1 MDNKRYNLKTLS
13 EQINELILSGRQFVE
28 IEDLL
33 FLIGFDMKDI
43 NKFYV
48 KHVKHRMRYEDRR

>member
-1 MDNKRYNLKTLS
+1 MESKRYNLKTLID
-13 EQINELILSGRQFVE
+13 EINELILSGKKFVE
-28 IEDLL
+28 LEDLL
-33 FLIGFDMKDI
+33 FEIGFDMKDV

>member
-1 MDNKRYNLKTLS
+1 MYSKRYNLKTLID
-13 EQINELILSGRQFVE
+13 EIDDLIGAGRKFVD

-33 FLIGFDMKDI
+33 FEIGFDMKDI

-48 KHVKHRMRYEDRR
+48 KHIKHRMRYEDKR

>member
-13 EQINELILSGRQFVE
+13 EQINELILSGRQFIE
-28 IEDLL
+28 TEDLL
-33 FLIGFDMKDI
+33 FEIGFDMKDI

-48 KHVKHRMRYEDRR
+48 KHVKHRIRYEDRR

>member
-1 MDNKRYNLKTLS
+1 MIYKKNYNKKNLL
-13 EQINELILSGRQFVE
+13 EQITESGKKTFN

-33 FLIGFDMKDI
+33 FEIGFDMKDI

-48 KHVKHRMRYEDRR
+48 THVKHKLRYEDRR